1 MKQRVFTILALT
13 FTQILVMPSSNA
25 IFGLSV
31 CEKIKKEILI
41 EESIGKKAWQNYDTQ
56 RDNYVRSGA
65 MSGQQLF
72 DLFDKLNLVYNSDLI
87 VFNKLDKNPK
97 CTTAA
102 NSADVR
108 AKIQETKK
116 ELHELARLTPKMEH
130 FIASQGGV
138 LQQLA
143 SSRVSSEQEVN
154 KNLENETT
162 CDGGP
167 Y

>member
-56 RDNYVRSGA
+56 RDDYVRSGA
-65 MSGQQLF
+65 MSAQQLF
-72 DLFDKLNLVYNSDLI
+72 NLFDKLSLVYNSDLI

-116 ELHELARLTPKMEH
+116 EIKTFTDVTKIYEKLSLAQKQQMIIPKSL
-130 FIASQGGV
+130 INA
-138 LQQLA
+138 L
-143 SSRVSSEQEVN
+143 R
-154 KNLENETT
+154 TT
-162 CDGGP
+162 YESYGSIYGDSK
-167 Y
+167 

>member
-1 MKQRVFTILALT
+1 MKRIINIGCLSLLIHLLSIQ
-13 FTQILVMPSSNA
+13 PSNA

-56 RDNYVRSGA
+56 RDDYVRSGA
-65 MSGQQLF
+65 MSAQQLF
-72 DLFDKLNLVYNSDLI
+72 NLFDKLTLVYNSDLI
-87 VFNKLDKNPK
+87 IFNKIDKNPK

-116 ELHELARLTPKMEH
+116 ELKTFTELTKVYEKLTLAQKQQMIIPKSL
-130 FIASQGGV
+130 ING
-138 LQQLA
+138 L
-143 SSRVSSEQEVN
+143 R
-154 KNLENETT
+154 TT
-162 CDGGP
+162 YESYGSIYGDSK
-167 Y
+167 

>member
-1 MKQRVFTILALT
+1 VKQRVFTILALT

-56 RDNYVRSGA
+56 RDDYVRSGA
-65 MSGQQLF
+65 MSAQQLF
-72 DLFDKLNLVYNSDLI
+72 NLFDKLSLVYNSDLI

-116 ELHELARLTPKMEH
+116 EIKTFTDVTKIYEKLSLAQKQQMIIPKSL
-130 FIASQGGV
+130 INA
-138 LQQLA
+138 L
-143 SSRVSSEQEVN
+143 R
-154 KNLENETT
+154 TT
-162 CDGGP
+162 YESYGSIYGDSK
-167 Y
+167 